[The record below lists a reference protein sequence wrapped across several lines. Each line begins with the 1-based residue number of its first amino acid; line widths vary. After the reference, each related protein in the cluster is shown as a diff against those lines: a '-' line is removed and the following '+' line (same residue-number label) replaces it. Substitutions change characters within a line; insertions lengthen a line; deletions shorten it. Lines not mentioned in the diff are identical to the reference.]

1 MMMIR
6 YVEPGGNSDKYSFV
20 VATNEC
26 GTQVGIY
33 LSFVSAFLLSF
44 QYKTIVIGIVF
55 FVLPFQLSFQYKTI
69 VIGIV
74 FFVSAIP
81 AVFSI

>member
-1 MMMIR
+1 MSKMSKMKWMMMVR

-33 LSFVSAFLLSF
+33 IFLLSLPFLLSF
-44 QYKTIVIGIVF
+44 QYKTIVIYHVLFASVIPVVMVKSIGNVF
-55 FVLPFQLSFQYKTI
+55 V
-69 VIGIV
+69 
-74 FFVSAIP
+74 
-81 AVFSI
+81 